1 VKNDGPP
8 CVGSGVTPI
17 ESESWHA
24 RHRSK
29 QHPFRLLPLLLLA
42 VPVDTKA
49 QDTPSLERTAV
60 EWMTLLMEGEFQ
72 RAAQQMSPTSS
83 IPPDQIAT
91 FWPQLASR
99 YGDLRR
105 LGVINRITLNE
116 LETVQ
121 LLGYFDA
128 GGETASHTI
137 RVTLD
142 TEGRPADFFILDG

>member
-1 VKNDGPP
+1 MRDTGP
-8 CVGSGVTPI
+8 SSTL
-17 ESESWHA
+17 
-24 RHRSK
+24 
-29 QHPFRLLPLLLLA
+29 FRLPPLLLLA

-72 RAAQQMSPTSS
+72 RAAAQMSPTTS
-83 IPPDQIAT
+83 IPTDQIAT

-99 YGDLRR
+99 YGDLGR